1 MGEKGATL
9 GMPIDQ
15 FTNEAF
21 EGLEAGKDT
30 VVVGY
35 IPPREVFFDILEK
48 RRKTF
53 EGLTD
58 ATRPHMGA

>member
-21 EGLEAGKDT
+21 EGLQAGKDT
-30 VVVGY
+30 VVVGH
-35 IPPREVFFDILEK
+35 IPPREVFFEILEK
-48 RRKTF
+48 RRKAF
-53 EGLTD
+53 EKLAD
-58 ATRPHMGA
+58 VTRPQMT